1 MLYRPAVMPLDWTDN
16 PISVQ
21 RKTMGLSTDEL
32 SVVQKMKLA
41 QSITTAVTAAAYAT
55 DKSSVRP
62 SPGIGSEAVNETTD
76 IQPMES
82 SDGFTSLIRAAPYD
96 IILLTDC
103 VFALELVEHLVNSIL
118 CFCGPRTT
126 VYCCHEIRDEVSI
139 CMLASKHPYRALIS
153 CVCLSLCL

>member
-1 MLYRPAVMPLDWTDN
+1 MQLKTSGEAGTQAVLHRPAVIPLDWTDN

-21 RKTMGLSTDEL
+21 MMATGVSANEL

-41 QSITTAVTAAAYAT
+41 QSTTSVTAAAT
-55 DKSSVRP
+55 DKSSVR
-62 SPGIGSEAVNETTD
+62 SLTIDSEALNGTTD
-76 IQPMES
+76 IQLMDS
-82 SDGFTSLIRAAPYD
+82 SNGFTYLIKAAPYD

-126 VYCCHEIRDEVSI
+126 VYCCHEIRDEVS
-139 CMLASKHPYRALIS
+139 MY
-153 CVCLSLCL
+153 

>member
-1 MLYRPAVMPLDWTDN
+1 MLHRPAVMPLDWTDN

-21 RKTMGLSTDEL
+21 MMAMGVSADKLSI
-32 SVVQKMKLA
+32 VQKMKLA
-41 QSITTAVTAAAYAT
+41 QSTTSVTAAAT

-62 SPGIGSEAVNETTD
+62 RTIGSEALNETTD
-76 IQPMES
+76 IQLMDS
-82 SDGFTSLIRAAPYD
+82 SNGFTSLIRAAPYD

-126 VYCCHEIRDEVSI
+126 VYCCHEIRDEVS
-139 CMLASKHPYRALIS
+139 MY
-153 CVCLSLCL
+153 